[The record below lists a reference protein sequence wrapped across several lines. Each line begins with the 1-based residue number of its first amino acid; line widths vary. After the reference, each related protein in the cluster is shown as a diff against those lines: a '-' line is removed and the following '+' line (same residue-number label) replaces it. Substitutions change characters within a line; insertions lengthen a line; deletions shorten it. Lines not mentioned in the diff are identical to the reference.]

1 MIHGR
6 LCDYNPSISTKT
18 LHDINDDDG
27 ADKGSIIFQ
36 FNSSFF
42 CKRIRIKYLK
52 QDQNDMK

>member
-18 LHDINDDDG
+18 LHGINDDDG

-42 CKRIRIKYLK
+42 AWRWNI
-52 QDQNDMK
+52 